1 LLGDRSRR
9 QVFADTEHAD
19 LPLWCKLRRNQLA
32 KTNLVSCMIKKAR
45 LLGLLIIATIHCG
58 VSYAEEGKHHLPHD
72 HISIVVGK
80 AYEETADGHHE
91 DGHLFG
97 IAYGRQFSELW
108 GWGASFERE
117 AFGENDQ
124 KRLGVL
130 SVFGSYYPTESLR
143 LIAGGGVE
151 FREQGDPDK
160 ALFRLGAG
168 YSFALGER
176 LTLTPEAVVD
186 FIAGGTTVYVIAMSL
201 GYGF

>member
-1 LLGDRSRR
+1 
-9 QVFADTEHAD
+9 
-19 LPLWCKLRRNQLA
+19 
-32 KTNLVSCMIKKAR
+32 
-45 LLGLLIIATIHCG
+45 
-58 VSYAEEGKHHLPHD
+58 
-72 HISIVVGK
+72 
-80 AYEETADGHHE
+80 
-91 DGHLFG
+91 
-97 IAYGRQFSELW
+97 
-108 GWGASFERE
+108 
-117 AFGENDQ
+117 
-124 KRLGVL
+124 
-130 SVFGSYYPTESLR
+130 